1 MYPALLSYWRNIL
14 YNITSNEKLMNGGG
28 AVKKTGAVLVAA
40 GLSSRM
46 GDFKPMLP
54 FGDSTIVL
62 HIVTMLKK
70 LEVDPIVIVTGYR
83 AEELEEHLSHVDVR
97 FVKNERYEKT
107 QMFDSIVF
115 GIHAIS
121 SECERILIMPAD
133 IPAIMPETMR
143 QVLMIDAPIVRTRY
157 HDEAGHP
164 VILYSDIAESLCKYK
179 GNKGMR
185 GAIRESGISIT
196 NVEVEDEGV
205 CRDVDTKEEYE
216 ELLEW
221 NYQRGEG
228 YPIRPKVQV
237 RLMANKAFFGPGV
250 YELLELVGQTG
261 SLQEA
266 CFRMGLSYSK
276 GSRMVKEAERQLGF
290 PLAQRWAGGTG
301 GGGSRLTEEGKN
313 LLENYR
319 QMLTEV
325 QECTEQI
332 YQKYF
337 GKGFRV

>member
-1 MYPALLSYWRNIL
+1 M
-14 YNITSNEKLMNGGG
+14 
-28 AVKKTGAVLVAA
+28 KKTGAILVAA

-62 HIVTMLKK
+62 HIVSMLKK
-70 LEVDPIVIVTGYR
+70 LGVDPIVIVTGYR
-83 AEELEEHLSHVDVR
+83 AEELEEHLSHADVR
-97 FVKNERYEKT
+97 FIKNERYEKT
-107 QMFDSIVF
+107 QMFDSIIL

-121 SECERILIMPAD
+121 GDCGRILIMPAD

-143 QVLMIDAPIVRTRY
+143 QVLMTDAPIVRTVY
-157 HDEAGHP
+157 HEEAGHP
-164 VILYSDIAESLCKYK
+164 VILYTEVAETLCSYQ
-179 GNKGMR
+179 GDRGMR
-185 GAIRESGISIT
+185 GAIRESGIPIT

-205 CRDVDTKEEYE
+205 CRDVDTKQEYE

-237 RLMANKAFFGPGV
+237 RLTANKAFFGPGV
-250 YELLELVGQTG
+250 YQLLELVGQTG

-266 CFRMGLSYSK
+266 CFRMSLSYSK
-276 GSRMVKEAERQLGF
+276 GSKMVKEAERQLGF
-290 PLAQRWAGGTG
+290 PLAQRWAGGAG
-301 GGGSRLTEEGKN
+301 GGGSKLTEEGKR

-319 QMLTEV
+319 QMLEEV
-325 QECTEQI
+325 QESTEQI

-337 GKGFRV
+337 GKGFR